1 MTDVLFCHAEERSI
15 YYTSGLLNAD
25 RFFAIAQNDSYFY
38 YSHICSV
45 MIEEKIYIKN
55 KKAYFEYHILDK
67 YVAGIKL
74 LGTEIKSIREG
85 KANINDAFC
94 TFINEQLYVRNL
106 HIAEYSY
113 GSFYN
118 HEAKR
123 DRVLLLNKKELKK
136 LQTRGEEKGLTIV
149 PLALFISERGFAKLE
164 IGLAQGKKTFD
175 KRETLKERDT
185 KVEMDRA
192 MKR

>member
-1 MTDVLFCHAEERSI
+1 MKQD
-15 YYTSGLLNAD
+15 
-25 RFFAIAQNDSYFY
+25 
-38 YSHICSV
+38 
-45 MIEEKIYIKN
+45 IYIKN

-67 YVAGIKL
+67 YIAGIQL
-74 LGTEIKSIREG
+74 LGTEIKSIRDR
-85 KANINDAFC
+85 KANLNDAFC
-94 TFINEQLYVRNL
+94 TFIDNQLYVRNL
-106 HIAEYSY
+106 HISEYSF

-123 DRVLLLNKKELKK
+123 DRILLLNKKELKK

-175 KRETLKERDT
+175 KRETLKDRDT
-185 KVEMDRA
+185 KIEIDRA

>member
-1 MTDVLFCHAEERSI
+1 M
-15 YYTSGLLNAD
+15 
-25 RFFAIAQNDSYFY
+25 AQDL
-38 YSHICSV
+38 
-45 MIEEKIYIKN
+45 YIKN
-55 KKAYFEYHILDK
+55 KKAYFEYHVLDE
-67 YVAGIKL
+67 YVAGLKL
-74 LGTEIKSIREG
+74 LGTEIKSIRDG
-85 KANINDAFC
+85 KANLNDAFC
-94 TFINEQLYVRNL
+94 TFIDNQLYIRNL
-106 HIAEYSY
+106 HIAEYSH

-136 LQTRGEEKGLTIV
+136 LKTRTEEKGFTII
-149 PLALFISERGFAKLE
+149 PLAIFISERGFAKLK
-164 IGLAQGKKTFD
+164 IALAQGKKTFD

>member
-1 MTDVLFCHAEERSI
+1 MSQQDL
-15 YYTSGLLNAD
+15 
-25 RFFAIAQNDSYFY
+25 
-38 YSHICSV
+38 
-45 MIEEKIYIKN
+45 YIKN
-55 KKAYFEYHILDK
+55 KRAYFEYTILDK
-67 YVAGIKL
+67 YTAGIKL

-85 KANINDAFC
+85 KANLGDAFC
-94 TFINEQLYVRNL
+94 TFIDNQLYVRNL
-106 HIAEYSY
+106 HISEYSH

-149 PLALFISERGFAKLE
+149 PLAMFISDRGFAKLE

-175 KRETLKERDT
+175 KRESIKERDT
-185 KVEMDRA
+185 KIEMDRA

>member
-1 MTDVLFCHAEERSI
+1 MSQQDL
-15 YYTSGLLNAD
+15 
-25 RFFAIAQNDSYFY
+25 
-38 YSHICSV
+38 
-45 MIEEKIYIKN
+45 YIKN
-55 KKAYFEYHILDK
+55 KRAYFEYTILDK
-67 YVAGIKL
+67 YTAGIKL

-85 KANINDAFC
+85 KANLADAFC
-94 TFINEQLYVRNL
+94 TFIDNQLYVRNL
-106 HIAEYSY
+106 HISEYSH

-149 PLALFISERGFAKLE
+149 PLAMFISDRGFAKLE

-175 KRETLKERDT
+175 KRESIKERDT
-185 KVEMDRA
+185 KIEMDRA

>member
-1 MTDVLFCHAEERSI
+1 MRLYGLF
-15 YYTSGLLNAD
+15 
-25 RFFAIAQNDSYFY
+25 SYFCMTM
-38 YSHICSV
+38 SDD
-45 MIEEKIYIKN
+45 KIYIKN
-55 KKAYFEYHILDK
+55 KKAYFEYHILDT
-67 YVAGIKL
+67 YTAGIKL
-74 LGTEIKSIREG
+74 LGTEIKSIRQG

-94 TFINEQLYVRNL
+94 TFISSQLYVRNL
-106 HIAEYSY
+106 HIAEYSF

-123 DRVLLLNKKELKK
+123 DRILLLNKKELKK

-175 KRETLKERDT
+175 KRESLKERDT

>member
-1 MTDVLFCHAEERSI
+1 MAGD
-15 YYTSGLLNAD
+15 LNI
-25 RFFAIAQNDSYFY
+25 R
-38 YSHICSV
+38 
-45 MIEEKIYIKN
+45 N

-67 YVAGIKL
+67 YTAGIKL

-94 TFINEQLYVRNL
+94 TFMDEQLYVRNM
-106 HIAEYSY
+106 HIAEYSH

-136 LQTRGEEKGLTIV
+136 LREKGEEKGFTIV
-149 PLALFISERGFAKLE
+149 PLQLFISDRGFAKLE
-164 IGLAQGKKTFD
+164 IGLAQGKKSFD
-175 KRETLKERDT
+175 KRETIKERES
-185 KVEMDRA
+185 KIELNRM